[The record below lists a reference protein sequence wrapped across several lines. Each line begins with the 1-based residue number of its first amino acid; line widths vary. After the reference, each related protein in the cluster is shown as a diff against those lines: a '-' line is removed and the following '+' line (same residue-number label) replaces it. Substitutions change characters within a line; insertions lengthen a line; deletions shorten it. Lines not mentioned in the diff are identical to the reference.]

1 MMAAPSPSP
10 SPYEPNPPDPPPFQT
25 VLPTSLG
32 QLRVL
37 RLGDVELRLDA
48 HQALVAGAPIHLPH
62 REFQVLHILMDNAG
76 RVVSRR
82 ELLDTL
88 WEPGHTDSN
97 KTLEVHLT
105 RLRRRLNTPG
115 TPERIRTV
123 RGLGYIFDLPE
134 PTPPR

>member
-1 MMAAPSPSP
+1 M
-10 SPYEPNPPDPPPFQT
+10 
-25 VLPTSLG
+25 
-32 QLRVL
+32 L

-48 HQALVAGAPIHLPH
+48 HQALVAGTAIHLPH

-88 WEPGHTDSN
+88 WEPRHTDSN
-97 KTLEVHLT
+97 TLDVHVN
-105 RLRRRLNTPG
+105 RLRRRLNTPA